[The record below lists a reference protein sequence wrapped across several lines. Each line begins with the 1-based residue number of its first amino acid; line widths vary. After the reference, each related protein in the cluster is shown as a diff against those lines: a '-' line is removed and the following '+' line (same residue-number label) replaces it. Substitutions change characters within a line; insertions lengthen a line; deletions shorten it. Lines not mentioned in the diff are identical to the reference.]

1 MVRLSRSGSEQW
13 SVYIDSDPRGAEIRV
28 NGQPQGNT
36 PKRIVKS
43 GQPEPLNIEIVK
55 DGYEAS
61 RALVVPQPGQSPRIE
76 VKLRELPAAP

>member
-1 MVRLSRSGSEQW
+1 MTDLSTVHRSAQPRPVRA
-13 SVYIDSDPRGAEIRV
+13 PRGAEIRV